1 MFFSFNSQLQNLK
14 KKLSIESELSIEL
27 THNAVSCK
35 NNRMKKRK
43 KRKGGDVR
51 SEIGKRSRM
60 EMVLEWIN
68 EGSRSLG
75 DIEHALR
82 EIVERGEKDEDT
94 LIAKYHL
101 AALCLQTNRRDEG
114 VELAREI
121 GFRYVIQ
128 SDIWQTSGL
137 MCSSGESFV
146 GAVDGI
152 LSSSRFDSLYKI
164 FAPDSSFW
172 SEHSYPTPNFFSYY
186 VSLKDKKRNLLSDI
200 VRNNVIPVVS
210 ETFPEAKNVVGYEVW
225 SHKRSNG
232 SGHQMHYDTD
242 EVVERTG
249 QISHPVVSCVL
260 YLQEGHG
267 GATLVTT
274 HRLKD
279 STLEEASGFLLRPKT
294 NRLCYFDGRLLHG
307 VVPKMK
313 QFETRRQHGK
323 RKRSRVGVAERI
335 TLMIGLWTKTPQSAV
350 EAKKRRDDDRL
361 VPCMEIPRHH
371 RWTTMLRRFSA
382 TKEKSHNHK
391 KLNKFEHVK
400 KLWQKI
406 KKSTKCIDDSLA
418 RSMFSVG
425 GFLMFDLNDLDRAL
439 IEGRGIEEEKE
450 EEEWLNLADFI

>member
-1 MFFSFNSQLQNLK
+1 MRKRQPSK
-14 KKLSIESELSIEL
+14 IEI
-27 THNAVSCK
+27 
-35 NNRMKKRK
+35 
-43 KRKGGDVR
+43 
-51 SEIGKRSRM
+51 
-60 EMVLEWIN
+60 VLDWIN
-68 EGSRSLG
+68 EGCRPMR
-75 DIEHALR
+75 DVERALR
-82 EIVERGEKDEDT
+82 EIVRKDSAATDV

-101 AALCLQTNRRDEG
+101 ATLYLQTNRRDEG

-121 GFRYVIQ
+121 GFQYVVH
-128 SDIWQTSGL
+128 SDIWKTSGL
-137 MCSSGESFV
+137 MCTAGESYV
-146 GAVDGI
+146 GAVDSV
-152 LSSSRFDSLYKI
+152 LCASRFQSLYNI
-164 FAPDSSFW
+164 FAPESSFW
-172 SEHSYPTPNFFSYY
+172 TEHRYPTPNFFSYY
-186 VSLKDKKRNLLSDI
+186 VNLKDKKKNLLSEI
-200 VRNNVIPVVS
+200 VRENIIPVVS
-210 ETFPEAKNVVGYEVW
+210 ERFPEAKDVVGYEVW

-242 EVVERTG
+242 EVLERTG

-313 QFETRRQHGK
+313 QFEARRQHGK

-406 KKSTKCIDDSLA
+406 KKSTKFIDDSLA